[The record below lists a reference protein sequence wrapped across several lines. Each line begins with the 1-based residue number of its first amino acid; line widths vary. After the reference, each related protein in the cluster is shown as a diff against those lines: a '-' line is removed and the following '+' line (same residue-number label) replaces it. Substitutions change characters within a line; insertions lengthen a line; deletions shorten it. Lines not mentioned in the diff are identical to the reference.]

1 LLLLNVVA
9 ADMKIA
15 LQNLLIV
22 HFRVLDGLDGCN
34 GLDGCDGLEMCGGL
48 NYVHQIYL
56 AYLKPLGVRLGSRLI
71 F

>member
-1 LLLLNVVA
+1 
-9 ADMKIA
+9 MKIA
-15 LQNLLIV
+15 LQNQRAV
-22 HFRVLDGLDGCN
+22 VEFEGLNGFDGCY
-34 GLDGCDGLEMCGGL
+34 GFL